1 MGPNQ
6 PETRGDRTYALNI
19 VDVKRIGNSTES
31 AKKVSGMQALCE
43 KSGVYKAI
51 FSNGDQANIIY
62 VSSLVLNLNVIVKWS
77 NRILLYNNV

>member
-43 KSGVYKAI
+43 KSGVYKQSY
-51 FSNGDQANIIY
+51 F
-62 VSSLVLNLNVIVKWS
+62 LKWGPG
-77 NRILLYNNV
+77 